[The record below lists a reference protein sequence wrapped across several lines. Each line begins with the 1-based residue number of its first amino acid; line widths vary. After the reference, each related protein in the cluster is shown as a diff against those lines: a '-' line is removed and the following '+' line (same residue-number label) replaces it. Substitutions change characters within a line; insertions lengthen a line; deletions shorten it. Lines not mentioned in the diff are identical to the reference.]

1 MKLVIQIPCLDEAQT
16 LPQTIADLPP
26 SIDGIDEIAVIVVDD
41 GSRDATS
48 AIAASLGAFVVR
60 LPATRG
66 LAVAFMAGIDAA
78 LASGADIIV
87 NTDGDNQYRGEDVG
101 RLVAPVLAGEADIA
115 IGARPIAEI
124 RQFSPGKKALQRLG
138 SWVLRRLT
146 GASVADATSGFRAY
160 SREAALELAVFSR
173 YTYTLETIVHAAQSG
188 WRIASISIGVNRV
201 ERASRLAR
209 SSLQYVWRAGIDVA
223 RMFAVYRPFRFFI
236 VPAGVAVAGGVL
248 LVARFLWFFVVS
260 GGAGGHLQSL
270 VAALMLFGIG
280 GLLVVVALLGD
291 LLAINRRIL
300 EGLRL
305 ESRRRRFAKTQPA
318 NQPHERSH
326 GASCR

>member
-16 LPQTIADLPP
+16 LPRTIADLPR
-26 SIDGIDEIAVIVVDD
+26 SIDGIDEVAVIVIDD
-41 GSRDATS
+41 GSRDTTS
-48 AIAASLGAFVVR
+48 AIAASLGASVVR

-66 LAVAFMAGIDAA
+66 LAVAFMAGIDAS

-87 NTDGDNQYRGEDVG
+87 NTDGDNQYRGDDVG

-124 RQFSPGKKALQRLG
+124 RQFSPAKKALQRLG

-173 YTYTLETIVHAAQSG
+173 YTYTLETIVHAAQSRM
-188 WRIASISIGVNRV
+188 RIVSIPIGVNRV
-201 ERASRLAR
+201 DRASRLAR
-209 SSLQYVWRAGIDVA
+209 SSLQYVWRAGIDVV

-236 VPAGVAVAGGVL
+236 VPAVVAVAGGVL
-248 LVARFLWFFVVS
+248 LVARFLWFFVVT
-260 GGAGGHLQSL
+260 GGGGGHLQSL
-270 VAALMLFGIG
+270 VAALMLFGVG

-305 ESRRRRFAKTQPA
+305 ESRRRRFATKQHAKQPL
-318 NQPHERSH
+318 ERSH
-326 GASCR
+326 EANRR